1 MSIAPYRRV
10 LAVAQTRRILLIAF
24 LLRIPIMGAGVLLTL
39 HVTGS
44 LGRSWTDAGLVSGAA
59 TVAIAV
65 SGPWRGRLLDRIGLR
80 RVVLPSML
88 VSGACW
94 AVAPFV
100 GYWELLGLATVAG
113 LFVVPTFSIIR
124 QALIVAVPESD
135 RRTVLSLDGVVVE
148 LSFMVGPLLGV
159 WLTTLVPTRWVLFGI
174 EMISVVVA
182 GVLWWMNP
190 PLRSAESDLADA
202 VADALP
208 RRAWFGPGFLG
219 VCAAAAAATVVLTG
233 SDVGVVAALQEWDAV
248 PQLGLVL
255 LLWGLG
261 SIVGGLLYG
270 AMSRPLPPFL
280 LLAGLSATTVPMAF
294 ASSVWALA
302 GLSFVAGLLCA
313 PTVTST
319 VDAVS
324 RIVPQAARGEAM
336 GWHGSFMT
344 AGSAIGAPL
353 GGVFIDRAGFGGG
366 FVSVSVIGLAVA
378 LAGLWTVRLRR
389 RLRRRLALAA

>member
-88 VSGACW
+88 VSGTCW

-174 EMISVVVA
+174 EMISVIVA

-378 LAGLWTVRLRR
+378 LAGLWTVRLRS